1 MIASSLVASIAIGLA
16 MYFLSQD
23 YEQAKAIEKTISTV
37 SSEISVDDTT
47 VANGKQGPQLT

>member
-1 MIASSLVASIAIGLA
+1 

-47 VANGKQGPQLT
+47 VANGKKGPQLT